1 MLQWEVLGL
10 SGVNDLERKS
20 HMKKWMI
27 AVAVIVILI
36 ILGGRFMYR
45 HFVTDLTL
53 DVPGMT
59 NPAAPMLELLNA
71 EWMSEDG
78 VWSVHIGGKEG
89 NTFDLSYRQE
99 LVYSAISPSV
109 SRGKT

>member
-36 ILGGRFMYR
+36 IL
-45 HFVTDLTL
+45 
-53 DVPGMT
+53 
-59 NPAAPMLELLNA
+59 
-71 EWMSEDG
+71 
-78 VWSVHIGGKEG
+78 
-89 NTFDLSYRQE
+89 
-99 LVYSAISPSV
+99 
-109 SRGKT
+109 